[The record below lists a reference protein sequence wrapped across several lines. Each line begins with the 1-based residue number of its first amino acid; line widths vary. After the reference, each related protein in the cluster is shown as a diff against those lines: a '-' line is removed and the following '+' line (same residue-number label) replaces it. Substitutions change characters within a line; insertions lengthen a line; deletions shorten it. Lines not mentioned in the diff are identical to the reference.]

1 MMNENFNKLINTGV
15 KWLPEINSKWKIGR
29 VKDLFY
35 ISKEL
40 SAKNNPIILSLARSA
55 VKVRDISNNE
65 GQLAASYDNYNSV
78 QVGDLLLNP
87 MDLYSGANCNVSY
100 VDGVISP
107 AYSNL
112 RAKIQ
117 LEPKYYDYYF
127 KTQYWTMAMFA
138 HGKGVSFD
146 NRWTL
151 NNDVLLNYEVPI
163 VPFNEQQKI
172 VDILNKKVSQIDA
185 LILNQENQIEKLKEY
200 KQSLITDIVTK
211 GTNKSVAKKNS
222 KIDWIGDIPVHWS
235 ITKIKYIGN
244 TQNGISKS
252 SEYFGHGYPFITY
265 ADVYKNYSL
274 PLMPTNLIESN
285 EKEREIFSVKKGDIF
300 FTRTSETIEEVG
312 FSSVCEETINNSCFA
327 GFLIRLRPFNMN
339 SKIITLFAKYYF
351 RSNLTRR
358 FLVKEMNLVTRASL
372 GQDLL
377 KSMYVLL
384 PPLDE
389 QVEIAN
395 YLDEKCSKI
404 DKLIEV
410 KQSKIEKLQEYKKSI
425 IYEYVTGKKLVD

>member
-1 MMNENFNKLINTGV
+1 MINKNYNKLINTGV

-40 SAKNNPIILSLARSA
+40 STKNNPIILSLARSA

-127 KTQYWTMAMFA
+127 KTQYWTMAMFT

-151 NNDVLLNYEVPI
+151 NNDALLNYEVPI

-200 KQSLITDIVTK
+200 KQSLITKSVTK
-211 GTNKSVAKKNS
+211 GLNQKIEMKDSGIYWLNSIPINWNISKLKYLYDNRNEKYIDGDYEYIALENIESMSGKYIYTETNKNYLLDGGICANKDDVIFGKLRPYLAKSFLVEKKS
-222 KIDWIGDIPVHWS
+222 FV
-235 ITKIKYIGN
+235 
-244 TQNGISKS
+244 S
-252 SEYFGHGYPFITY
+252 SEFAVFF
-265 ADVYKNYSL
+265 S
-274 PLMPTNLIESN
+274 
-285 EKEREIFSVKKGDIF
+285 KENSTKFLKYVF
-300 FTRTSETIEEVG
+300 L
-312 FSSVCEETINNSCFA
+312 SSVFIDVINSSTYGTKMPRANIDFINN
-327 GFLIRLRPFNMN
+327 L
-339 SKIITLFAKYYF
+339 KIAIPNIF
-351 RSNLTRR
+351 
-358 FLVKEMNLVTRASL
+358 
-372 GQDLL
+372 
-377 KSMYVLL
+377 
-384 PPLDE
+384 E
-389 QVEIAN
+389 QNEIAN

-404 DKLIEV
+404 DKLIEI
-410 KQSKIEKLQEYKKSI
+410 KHSKIEKLQEYKKSI

>member
-1 MMNENFNKLINTGV
+1 MINKNYNELINTGV

-40 SAKNNPIILSLARSA
+40 STKNNPIILSLARSA

-78 QVGDLLLNP
+78 RVGDLLLNP

-112 RAKIQ
+112 RTKIQ

-127 KTQYWTMAMFA
+127 KTQYWTMAMFT

-151 NNDVLLNYEVPI
+151 NNDALLNYEVPI

-200 KQSLITDIVTK
+200 KQSLITKSVTTGLNQNIEMK
-211 GTNKSVAKKNS
+211 DSGIYWLNSIPINWNISKLKYLYDNRNEKYIDGDYEYIALENIESMSGKYIYTETNKNYLLDGSICANKDDVIFGKLHPYLAKSFLVEKKS
-222 KIDWIGDIPVHWS
+222 FV
-235 ITKIKYIGN
+235 
-244 TQNGISKS
+244 S
-252 SEYFGHGYPFITY
+252 SEFAVFF
-265 ADVYKNYSL
+265 S
-274 PLMPTNLIESN
+274 
-285 EKEREIFSVKKGDIF
+285 KENSTKFLKYVF
-300 FTRTSETIEEVG
+300 L
-312 FSSVCEETINNSCFA
+312 SSVFIDVINSSTYGTKMPRANIDFINN
-327 GFLIRLRPFNMN
+327 L
-339 SKIITLFAKYYF
+339 KIAIPNIF
-351 RSNLTRR
+351 
-358 FLVKEMNLVTRASL
+358 
-372 GQDLL
+372 
-377 KSMYVLL
+377 
-384 PPLDE
+384 E
-389 QVEIAN
+389 QNEIAN
-395 YLDEKCSKI
+395 YLDEKCYKI
-404 DKLIEV
+404 DKLIEI
-410 KQSKIEKLQEYKKSI
+410 KQSKIEKLQEYKKSM

>member
-1 MMNENFNKLINTGV
+1 MINKNYNKLINTGV

-40 SAKNNPIILSLARSA
+40 STKNNPIILSLARSA

-127 KTQYWTMAMFA
+127 KTQYWTMAMFT

-151 NNDVLLNYEVPI
+151 NNDALLNYEVPI

-200 KQSLITDIVTK
+200 KQSLITKSVTK
-211 GTNKSVAKKNS
+211 GLNQNIEMKDSGIYWLNSIPINWNISKLKYLYDNRNEKYIDGDYEYIALENIESMSGKYIYTETNKNYLLDGSICANKDDVIFGKLRPYLAKSFLVEKKS
-222 KIDWIGDIPVHWS
+222 FV
-235 ITKIKYIGN
+235 
-244 TQNGISKS
+244 S
-252 SEYFGHGYPFITY
+252 SEFAVFF
-265 ADVYKNYSL
+265 S
-274 PLMPTNLIESN
+274 
-285 EKEREIFSVKKGDIF
+285 KENSTKFLKYVF
-300 FTRTSETIEEVG
+300 L
-312 FSSVCEETINNSCFA
+312 SSVFIDVINSSTYGTKMPRANIDFINN
-327 GFLIRLRPFNMN
+327 L
-339 SKIITLFAKYYF
+339 KIAIPNIF
-351 RSNLTRR
+351 
-358 FLVKEMNLVTRASL
+358 
-372 GQDLL
+372 
-377 KSMYVLL
+377 
-384 PPLDE
+384 E
-389 QVEIAN
+389 QNEIAN
-395 YLDEKCSKI
+395 YLDEKCYKI
-404 DKLIEV
+404 DKLIEI
-410 KQSKIEKLQEYKKSI
+410 KQSKIEKLQEYKKSM

>member
-1 MMNENFNKLINTGV
+1 MINKNYNKLINTGV

-40 SAKNNPIILSLARSA
+40 STKNNPIILSLARSA

-127 KTQYWTMAMFA
+127 KTQYWTMAMFT

-151 NNDVLLNYEVPI
+151 NNDALLNYEVPI

-172 VDILNKKVSQIDA
+172 IDILNKKVSQIDA

-200 KQSLITDIVTK
+200 KQSLITKSVTK
-211 GTNKSVAKKNS
+211 GLNQNIEMKDSGIYWLNSIPINWNISKLKYLYDNRNEKYIDGDYEYIALENIESMSGKYIYTETNKNYLLDGSICANKDDVIFGKLRPYLAKSFLVEKKS
-222 KIDWIGDIPVHWS
+222 FV
-235 ITKIKYIGN
+235 
-244 TQNGISKS
+244 S
-252 SEYFGHGYPFITY
+252 SEFAVFF
-265 ADVYKNYSL
+265 S
-274 PLMPTNLIESN
+274 
-285 EKEREIFSVKKGDIF
+285 KENSTKFLKYVF
-300 FTRTSETIEEVG
+300 L
-312 FSSVCEETINNSCFA
+312 SSVFIDVINSSTYGTKMPRANIDFINN
-327 GFLIRLRPFNMN
+327 L
-339 SKIITLFAKYYF
+339 KIAIPNIF
-351 RSNLTRR
+351 
-358 FLVKEMNLVTRASL
+358 
-372 GQDLL
+372 
-377 KSMYVLL
+377 
-384 PPLDE
+384 E
-389 QVEIAN
+389 QNEIAN
-395 YLDEKCSKI
+395 YLDEKCYKI
-404 DKLIEV
+404 DKLIEI
-410 KQSKIEKLQEYKKSI
+410 KQSKIEKLQEYKKSM

>member
-1 MMNENFNKLINTGV
+1 MINKNYNKLINTGV

-40 SAKNNPIILSLARSA
+40 STKNNPIILSLARSA

-127 KTQYWTMAMFA
+127 KTQYWTMAMFT

-151 NNDVLLNYEVPI
+151 NNDALLNYEVPI

-200 KQSLITDIVTK
+200 KQSLITKIVTK
-211 GTNKSVAKKNS
+211 GLNKNVEMKDSGVDS
-222 KIDWIGDIPVHWS
+222 IGLVPAHWQVS
-235 ITKIKYIGN
+235 RAKYIFNDLLKGA
-244 TQNGISKS
+244 GISKEEVFS
-252 SEYFGHGYPFITY
+252 NGNIQCVRYGEIYTKYDISFKQTFSKTIEDKITTK
-265 ADVYKNYSL
+265 VYLNYGD
-274 PLMPTNLIESN
+274 I
-285 EKEREIFSVKKGDIF
+285 IFSATGELVEEIGKNVVYLGNDKCLAGGDIIIGRHSQNPKF
-300 FTRTSETIEEVG
+300 LNYTMYCSASQMQKSKGKAKLKVVHISATNIGNIIVAIPNISEQ
-312 FSSVCEETINNSCFA
+312 N
-327 GFLIRLRPFNMN
+327 
-339 SKIITLFAKYYF
+339 
-351 RSNLTRR
+351 
-358 FLVKEMNLVTRASL
+358 
-372 GQDLL
+372 
-377 KSMYVLL
+377 
-384 PPLDE
+384 
-389 QVEIAN
+389 EIAS

-404 DKLIEV
+404 DKLIEI
-410 KQSKIEKLQEYKKSI
+410 KHSKIEKLQEYKKSI

>member
-1 MMNENFNKLINTGV
+1 MINKNYNELINTGV

-40 SAKNNPIILSLARSA
+40 STKNNPIILSLARSA

-78 QVGDLLLNP
+78 RVGDLLLNP

-112 RAKIQ
+112 RTKIQ

-127 KTQYWTMAMFA
+127 KTQYWTMAMFT

-151 NNDVLLNYEVPI
+151 NNDALLNYEVPI

-200 KQSLITDIVTK
+200 KQSLITKSVTTGLNQNIEMK
-211 GTNKSVAKKNS
+211 DSGIYWLNSIPINWNISKLKYLYDNRNEKYIDGDYEYIALENIESMSGKYIYTETNKNYLLDGSICANKDDVIFGKLRPYLAKSFLVEKKS
-222 KIDWIGDIPVHWS
+222 FV
-235 ITKIKYIGN
+235 
-244 TQNGISKS
+244 S
-252 SEYFGHGYPFITY
+252 SEFAVFF
-265 ADVYKNYSL
+265 S
-274 PLMPTNLIESN
+274 
-285 EKEREIFSVKKGDIF
+285 KENSTKFLKYVF
-300 FTRTSETIEEVG
+300 L
-312 FSSVCEETINNSCFA
+312 SSVFIDVINSSTYGTKMPRANIDFINN
-327 GFLIRLRPFNMN
+327 L
-339 SKIITLFAKYYF
+339 KIAIPNIF
-351 RSNLTRR
+351 
-358 FLVKEMNLVTRASL
+358 
-372 GQDLL
+372 
-377 KSMYVLL
+377 
-384 PPLDE
+384 E
-389 QVEIAN
+389 QNEIAN
-395 YLDEKCSKI
+395 YLDEKCYKI
-404 DKLIEV
+404 DKLIEI
-410 KQSKIEKLQEYKKSI
+410 KQSKIEKLQEYKKSM

>member
-1 MMNENFNKLINTGV
+1 MINKNYNKLINTGV

-40 SAKNNPIILSLARSA
+40 STKNNPIILSLARSA

-127 KTQYWTMAMFA
+127 KTQYWTMAMFT

-151 NNDVLLNYEVPI
+151 NNDALLNYEVPI

-200 KQSLITDIVTK
+200 KQSLITKSVTK
-211 GTNKSVAKKNS
+211 GLNQNIEMKDSGIYWLNSIPINWNISKLKYLYDNRNEKYIDGDYEYIALENIESMSGKYIYTETNKNYLLDGGICANKDDVIFGKLRPYLAKSFLVEKKS
-222 KIDWIGDIPVHWS
+222 FV
-235 ITKIKYIGN
+235 
-244 TQNGISKS
+244 S
-252 SEYFGHGYPFITY
+252 SEFAVFF
-265 ADVYKNYSL
+265 S
-274 PLMPTNLIESN
+274 
-285 EKEREIFSVKKGDIF
+285 KENSTKFLKYVF
-300 FTRTSETIEEVG
+300 L
-312 FSSVCEETINNSCFA
+312 SSVFIDVINSSTYGTKMPRANIDFINN
-327 GFLIRLRPFNMN
+327 L
-339 SKIITLFAKYYF
+339 KIAIPNIF
-351 RSNLTRR
+351 
-358 FLVKEMNLVTRASL
+358 
-372 GQDLL
+372 
-377 KSMYVLL
+377 
-384 PPLDE
+384 E
-389 QVEIAN
+389 QNEIAN

-404 DKLIEV
+404 DKLIEI
-410 KQSKIEKLQEYKKSI
+410 KHSKIEKLQEYKKSI

>member
-1 MMNENFNKLINTGV
+1 MINKNYNKLINTGV

-40 SAKNNPIILSLARSA
+40 STKNNPIILSLARSA

-127 KTQYWTMAMFA
+127 KTQYWTMAMFT

-151 NNDVLLNYEVPI
+151 NNDALLNYEVPI

-200 KQSLITDIVTK
+200 KQSLITKSVTK
-211 GTNKSVAKKNS
+211 GLNQNIEMKDSGIYWLNSIPINWNISKLKYLYDNRNEKYIDGDYEYIALENIESMSGKYIYTETNKNYLLDGGICANKDDVIFGKLRPYLAKSFLVEKKS
-222 KIDWIGDIPVHWS
+222 FV
-235 ITKIKYIGN
+235 
-244 TQNGISKS
+244 S
-252 SEYFGHGYPFITY
+252 SEFAVFF
-265 ADVYKNYSL
+265 S
-274 PLMPTNLIESN
+274 
-285 EKEREIFSVKKGDIF
+285 KENSTKFLKYVF
-300 FTRTSETIEEVG
+300 L
-312 FSSVCEETINNSCFA
+312 SSVFIDVINSSTYGTKMPRANIDFINN
-327 GFLIRLRPFNMN
+327 L
-339 SKIITLFAKYYF
+339 KIAIPNI
-351 RSNLTRR
+351 S
-358 FLVKEMNLVTRASL
+358 
-372 GQDLL
+372 
-377 KSMYVLL
+377 
-384 PPLDE
+384 E
-389 QVEIAN
+389 QNEIAS

-404 DKLIEV
+404 DKLIEI
-410 KQSKIEKLQEYKKSI
+410 KHSKIEKLQEYKKSI

>member
-1 MMNENFNKLINTGV
+1 MINKNYNKLINTGV

-40 SAKNNPIILSLARSA
+40 STKNNPIILSLARST

-127 KTQYWTMAMFA
+127 KTQYWTMAMFT

-151 NNDVLLNYEVPI
+151 NNDALLNYEVPI

-200 KQSLITDIVTK
+200 KQSLITKSVTK
-211 GTNKSVAKKNS
+211 GLNQNIEMKDSGIYWLNSIPINWNISKLKYLYDNRNEKYIDGDYEYIALENIESMSGKYIYTETNKNYLLDGGICANKDDVIFGKLRPYLAKSFLVEKKS
-222 KIDWIGDIPVHWS
+222 FV
-235 ITKIKYIGN
+235 
-244 TQNGISKS
+244 S
-252 SEYFGHGYPFITY
+252 SEFAVFF
-265 ADVYKNYSL
+265 S
-274 PLMPTNLIESN
+274 
-285 EKEREIFSVKKGDIF
+285 KENSTKFLKYVF
-300 FTRTSETIEEVG
+300 L
-312 FSSVCEETINNSCFA
+312 SSVFIDVINSSTYGTKMPRANIDFINN
-327 GFLIRLRPFNMN
+327 L
-339 SKIITLFAKYYF
+339 KIAIPNIF
-351 RSNLTRR
+351 
-358 FLVKEMNLVTRASL
+358 
-372 GQDLL
+372 
-377 KSMYVLL
+377 
-384 PPLDE
+384 E
-389 QVEIAN
+389 QNEIAN

-404 DKLIEV
+404 DKLIEI
-410 KQSKIEKLQEYKKSI
+410 KHSKIEKLQEYKKSI

>member
-1 MMNENFNKLINTGV
+1 MINKNYNKLINTGV

-40 SAKNNPIILSLARSA
+40 STKNNPIILSLARSA

-127 KTQYWTMAMFA
+127 KTQYWTMAMFT

-151 NNDVLLNYEVPI
+151 NNDALLNYEVPI

-200 KQSLITDIVTK
+200 KQSLITKSVTK
-211 GTNKSVAKKNS
+211 GLNQNIEMKDSGIYWLNSIPINWNISKLKYLYDNRNEKYIDGDYEYIALENIESMSGKYIYTETNKNYLL
-222 KIDWIGDIPVHWS
+222 DGS
-235 ITKIKYIGN
+235 ICANKDDVI
-244 TQNGISKS
+244 
-252 SEYFGHGYPFITY
+252 FG
-265 ADVYKNYSL
+265 K
-274 PLMPTNLIESN
+274 
-285 EKEREIFSVKKGDIF
+285 
-300 FTRTSETIEEVG
+300 
-312 FSSVCEETINNSCFA
+312 
-327 GFLIRLRPFNMN
+327 LRPY
-339 SKIITLFAKYYF
+339 LAK
-351 RSNLTRR
+351 S
-358 FLVKEMNLVTRASL
+358 FLVEKNHLFQVNLLSFFQKRIQL
-372 GQDLL
+372 
-377 KSMYVLL
+377 
-384 PPLDE
+384 
-389 QVEIAN
+389 N
-395 YLDEKCSKI
+395 F
-404 DKLIEV
+404 
-410 KQSKIEKLQEYKKSI
+410 
-425 IYEYVTGKKLVD
+425 

>member
-1 MMNENFNKLINTGV
+1 MINKNYNKLINTGV

-40 SAKNNPIILSLARSA
+40 STKNNPIILSLARSA

-127 KTQYWTMAMFA
+127 KTQYWTMAMFT

-151 NNDVLLNYEVPI
+151 NNDALLNYEVPI

-200 KQSLITDIVTK
+200 KQSLITKSVTK
-211 GTNKSVAKKNS
+211 GLNQNIEMKDSGIYWLNSIPINWNISKLKYLYDNRNEKYIDGDYEYIALENIESMSGKYIYTETNKNYLLDGSICANKDDVIFGKLRPYLAKSFLVEKKS
-222 KIDWIGDIPVHWS
+222 FV
-235 ITKIKYIGN
+235 
-244 TQNGISKS
+244 S
-252 SEYFGHGYPFITY
+252 SEFAVFF
-265 ADVYKNYSL
+265 S
-274 PLMPTNLIESN
+274 
-285 EKEREIFSVKKGDIF
+285 KENSTKFLKYVF
-300 FTRTSETIEEVG
+300 L
-312 FSSVCEETINNSCFA
+312 SSVFIDVINSSTYGTKMPRANIDFINN
-327 GFLIRLRPFNMN
+327 L
-339 SKIITLFAKYYF
+339 KIAIPNIF
-351 RSNLTRR
+351 
-358 FLVKEMNLVTRASL
+358 
-372 GQDLL
+372 
-377 KSMYVLL
+377 
-384 PPLDE
+384 E
-389 QVEIAN
+389 QNEIAN
-395 YLDEKCSKI
+395 YLDEKCYKI
-404 DKLIEV
+404 DKLIEI

>member
-1 MMNENFNKLINTGV
+1 MINKNYNELINTGV

-40 SAKNNPIILSLARSA
+40 STKNNPIILSLARSA

-112 RAKIQ
+112 RTKIQ

-127 KTQYWTMAMFA
+127 KTQYWTMAMFT

-151 NNDVLLNYEVPI
+151 NNDALLNYEVPI

-200 KQSLITDIVTK
+200 KQSLITKSVTK
-211 GTNKSVAKKNS
+211 GLNQNIEMKDSGIYWLNSIPINWNISKLKYLYDNRNEKYIDGDYEYIALENIESMSGKYIYTETNKNYLLDGSICANKDDVIFGKLRPYLAKSFLVEKKS
-222 KIDWIGDIPVHWS
+222 FV
-235 ITKIKYIGN
+235 
-244 TQNGISKS
+244 S
-252 SEYFGHGYPFITY
+252 SEFAVFF
-265 ADVYKNYSL
+265 S
-274 PLMPTNLIESN
+274 
-285 EKEREIFSVKKGDIF
+285 KENSTKFLKYVF
-300 FTRTSETIEEVG
+300 L
-312 FSSVCEETINNSCFA
+312 SSVFIDVINSSTYGTKMPRANIDFINN
-327 GFLIRLRPFNMN
+327 L
-339 SKIITLFAKYYF
+339 KIAIPNIF
-351 RSNLTRR
+351 
-358 FLVKEMNLVTRASL
+358 
-372 GQDLL
+372 
-377 KSMYVLL
+377 
-384 PPLDE
+384 E
-389 QVEIAN
+389 QNEIAN
-395 YLDEKCSKI
+395 YLDEKCYKI
-404 DKLIEV
+404 DKLIEI
-410 KQSKIEKLQEYKKSI
+410 KQSKIEKLQEYKKSM